1 MHPSLRIQN
10 GANGLELVTSTSTR
24 KGEVLVQLPRHLQL
38 TETCDDP
45 PPELTA
51 LMGKVPKELWQARL
65 ALALLRQVLA
75 HLLSCMAL
83 ILLFLGSKIS
93 SLCGSAAKKKNL
105 FLGTK
110 ISRADVAARQ
120 RQHELLCTLHSSAAD
135 GTPRRAYL
143 FQRRST
149 RDAAIPPPC

>member
-75 HLLSCMAL
+75 HLVN
-83 ILLFLGSKIS
+83 I
-93 SLCGSAAKKKNL
+93 
-105 FLGTK
+105 
-110 ISRADVAARQ
+110 RQ
-120 RQHELLCTLHSSAAD
+120 RQH
-135 GTPRRAYL
+135 TPAYVSIR
-143 FQRRST
+143 QHT
-149 RDAAIPPPC
+149 

>member
-10 GANGLELVTSTSTR
+10 GATGLELVTSASTG
-24 KGEVLVQLPRHLQL
+24 KGEVLVHLPRHLQL

-75 HLLSCMAL
+75 HLVTLR
-83 ILLFLGSKIS
+83 KHT
-93 SLCGSAAKKKNL
+93 SAPAYVS
-105 FLGTK
+105 
-110 ISRADVAARQ
+110 I
-120 RQHELLCTLHSSAAD
+120 RQHTSAYVSIRQHTSAYVASVS
-135 GTPRRAYL
+135 TPATGAGRPFFL
-143 FQRRST
+143 VWQ
-149 RDAAIPPPC
+149 